1 MINLTTPAT
10 DSLLKTNLCLSQ
22 TFFRMIFTL
31 TYFYLSTEKNQKVP
45 HSKIAVYFRN
55 REEERTQPPTENMSR
70 IIRQRTFASSDNVP
84 SHHQTTYLRIIRQ
97 RTFATSE
104 NVPSHHQTTY
114 LRNVRKCTFAS
125 SDNVPSQRQ
134 KTYLR
139 IIRQRTF
146 ATSENVPLR
155 PVCSESILGAFLDS
169 QECKV

>member
-84 SHHQTTYLRIIRQ
+84 SHHQTTYLR
-97 RTFATSE
+97 
-104 NVPSHHQTTY
+104 
-114 LRNVRKCTFAS
+114 NVRKRTFAS

-139 IIRQRTF
+139 IIRQHTF